1 LFYSLAGCLL
11 NNHQLYL
18 LKVYHDSFLIFLDLA
33 YNFNVDACQF
43 EASGQPR
50 RKGMKS
56 TLIHPDFESMLVSE
70 KDIQDICQKLG
81 DQISKDYAGKTP
93 LILAVLKGVVPFLT
107 DLSKHFKFYCDYE
120 FVASSS
126 YHGGV
131 VTSNWVEIYLW
142 PRLSLKNKDVII
154 VEDIV
159 DSGLTIQKIKQKA
172 VSEGAKSVKVVTFLD
187 KPEGRK
193 VKFVPDYI
201 GKSIPKLFVVGYGLD
216 FDEKYRNVPYVG
228 ILKPSIIKMNP
239 KDYPWRKGE

>member
-1 LFYSLAGCLL
+1 
-11 NNHQLYL
+11 
-18 LKVYHDSFLIFLDLA
+18 
-33 YNFNVDACQF
+33 
-43 EASGQPR
+43 
-50 RKGMKS
+50 MKS
-56 TLIHPDFESMLVSE
+56 TLIHPDFESVLVSE
-70 KDIQDICQKLG
+70 KDIQAICQKLG
-81 DQISKDYAGKTP
+81 NQINKDYAGKTP
-93 LILAVLKGVVPFLT
+93 TILAVIKGVIPFLT
-107 DLSKHFKFYCDYE
+107 DLSKYFDFYCDYE
-120 FVASSS
+120 YVASSS

-172 VSEGAKSVKVVTFLD
+172 VSEGARSVKVVTLLD

>member
-1 LFYSLAGCLL
+1 
-11 NNHQLYL
+11 
-18 LKVYHDSFLIFLDLA
+18 
-33 YNFNVDACQF
+33 
-43 EASGQPR
+43 
-50 RKGMKS
+50 MKS
-56 TLIHPDFESMLVSE
+56 TLIHPDFESVLVSE
-70 KDIQDICQKLG
+70 KDIQAICQKLG
-81 DQISKDYAGKTP
+81 DQISKDYEGKSP

-107 DLSKHFKFYCDYE
+107 DLSKHFQFYCDYE

-154 VEDIV
+154 IEDIV

-172 VSEGAKSVKVVTFLD
+172 VNEGAKSVKVVTFLD

-193 VKFVPDYI
+193 VKFVPDYV

-228 ILKPSIIKMNP
+228 ILKPSLIKMNP

>member
-1 LFYSLAGCLL
+1 
-11 NNHQLYL
+11 
-18 LKVYHDSFLIFLDLA
+18 
-33 YNFNVDACQF
+33 
-43 EASGQPR
+43 
-50 RKGMKS
+50 M
-56 TLIHPDFESMLVSE
+56 
-70 KDIQDICQKLG
+70 
-81 DQISKDYAGKTP
+81 
-93 LILAVLKGVVPFLT
+93 LKGVVPFLT
-107 DLSKHFKFYCDYE
+107 DLSKHFQFYCDYE

-154 VEDIV
+154 IEDIV

-228 ILKPSIIKMNP
+228 ILKPSMIKMNP

>member
-1 LFYSLAGCLL
+1 
-11 NNHQLYL
+11 
-18 LKVYHDSFLIFLDLA
+18 
-33 YNFNVDACQF
+33 
-43 EASGQPR
+43 
-50 RKGMKS
+50 MKS
-56 TLIHPDFESMLVSE
+56 TLIHPDFESVLISE
-70 KDIQDICQKLG
+70 KDIQVICKKLG
-81 DQISKDYAGKTP
+81 DQISKDYAGKSP

-107 DLSKHFKFYCDYE
+107 DLSKHFKFYCEYE
-120 FVASSS
+120 YVASSS

-154 VEDIV
+154 IEDIV

-172 VSEGAKSVKVVTFLD
+172 LSEGAKSVKVVTFLD

-201 GKSIPKLFVVGYGLD
+201 GQSIPKLFVVGYGLD

>member
-1 LFYSLAGCLL
+1 MFYSLHGCLF
-11 NNHQLYL
+11 NNQQLYL
-18 LKVYHDSFLIFLDLA
+18 LKVYHDSFLLFLELA
-33 YNFNVDACQF
+33 YNFYVDACVI

-50 RKGMKS
+50 RIGMKS
-56 TLIHPDFESMLVSE
+56 TLIHPDFESVLVSE
-70 KDIQDICQKLG
+70 KDIQDICKKLG
-81 DQISKDYAGKTP
+81 DQISKDYLGKSP

-107 DLSKHFKFYCDYE
+107 DLSKHFQFYCDYE

-154 VEDIV
+154 IEDIV

-228 ILKPSIIKMNP
+228 ILKSSIIKMNP